1 MQATV
6 PTGASYG
13 VGGEGRPP
21 AVRVPPNLE
30 VEFGEVRGL
39 SEPHWGSDPEAR
51 VGGPVDPKAVREQSS
66 GLRFAGEFPWA
77 TAAAGFLAGVAVLSM
92 LQSGGVTGW
101 SAGCGTL
108 SLGTALL
115 AWRLAQARWAREQ
128 AHWAGQWGRVIQSMG
143 KFDDRV
149 VVLDGKRR
157 VEWAGPGFCRSVGK
171 TSRELLGRPVHPQ
184 EWVDARMVEPG
195 KRMDERHAGAGW
207 QGECVTRGKD
217 GAAHLA
223 EQWVFGIR
231 GLDGGMSHYLG
242 IRRNAHAPG
251 HSLEELTRAN
261 EAMEARLLQV
271 TSEFGQFK
279 RELEM
284 MSFALGHQ
292 LRSAQIGLTEAK
304 VALGMERPE
313 VIPANVRREVEWMMR
328 SGARM
333 MRLIECL
340 GWLHELKGKPL
351 ELERVDLSAMATE
364 ILDGFSDAEPGR
376 SIRISVEPRLWAIGD
391 ARLLRV
397 MLGNLLG
404 NAWKF
409 SRTHPSA
416 RIEFGAVSDASAR
429 KSYFV
434 RDNGVGLDRSW
445 VARVLQG
452 DDVSGYLEASSDHRL
467 GLVVVQRIV
476 ERHRGEIRAESPS
489 GGGVEFR
496 FDLG

>member
-6 PTGASYG
+6 STGASYG
-13 VGGEGRPP
+13 VRGEGRSP
-21 AVRVPPNLE
+21 AVRVPPNSEL
-30 VEFGEVRGL
+30 EFGEVRELG
-39 SEPHWGSDPEAR
+39 EPHLGSDQEARSGSPVDPEAAL
-51 VGGPVDPKAVREQSS
+51 GWSS
-66 GLRFAGEFPWA
+66 GLRFVREFSWT
-77 TAAAGFLAGVAVLSM
+77 TAASGFLACAAVLSM
-92 LQSGGVTGW
+92 LQSDGVAGW
-101 SAGCGTL
+101 SVGCGTL

-115 AWRLAQARWAREQ
+115 AWRQAQAQWAREQ
-128 AHWAGQWGRVIQSMG
+128 AHWAGQWGRVLQNMG
-143 KFDDRV
+143 RFDDRV
-149 VVLDGKRR
+149 VVLDRMRR
-157 VEWAGPGFCRSVGK
+157 VQWASPGFCRSTRK
-171 TSRELLGRPVHPQ
+171 TLRELLGRPVLPQ
-184 EWVDARMVEPG
+184 EWVDARMEEPG
-195 KRMDERHAGAGW
+195 KRMDVICASGGW
-207 QGECVTRGKD
+207 RGESVTRGKD
-217 GAAHLA
+217 GASHLA
-223 EQWVFGIR
+223 EQWVFGVR

-242 IRRNAHAPG
+242 IRRDAHAPG

-328 SGARM
+328 SGSRM

-351 ELERVDLSAMATE
+351 ELERIDLSAMATE
-364 ILDGFSDAEPGR
+364 ILDGFSDVEPGR
-376 SIRISVEPRLWAIGD
+376 SIRISVEPRLWAVGD

-409 SRTHPSA
+409 SRTHPNA
-416 RIEFGAVSDASAR
+416 RIEFGAAPDASAR

-434 RDNGVGLDRSW
+434 RDNGAGLDRSW
-445 VARVLQG
+445 VSRVLQG

-476 ERHRGEIRAESPS
+476 ERHRGAIRAESPS

-496 FDLG
+496 FNLG